1 MSEIISITGE
11 ESVEDLISMIDSQKD
26 NDGEFGVISLICLT
40 TKFTNPATFNQFRK
54 KLMQDRPE
62 IYAKYEDS
70 LNLGAQPKK
79 NNSEGVLSNGCFIA
93 TATMRNYNHPIVL
106 DLRNFRDL
114 FLLKSWYGRLFVKS
128 YYFFGPF
135 FAKLISK
142 SKLLRLLS
150 LYLIIKPIHN
160 LIKRI

>member
-1 MSEIISITGE
+1 MGE
-11 ESVEDLISMIDSQKD
+11 GKGRNFVDGSESVEVLLEMVFTSENPSTVIVMI
-26 NDGEFGVISLICLT
+26 CMT
-40 TKFTNPATFNQFRK
+40 TQYTNPATFNQFRK
-54 KLMQDRPE
+54 ELKNKNPE
-62 IYAKYEDS
+62 LYSENSSALDFD
-70 LNLGAQPKK
+70 KK
-79 NNSEGVLSNGCFIA
+79 KTKGNKGCFIA
-93 TATMRNYNHPIVL
+93 TATMGDYNHPVVL

-150 LYLIIKPIHN
+150 LNLLLKPIHN